1 MLARWSGSGR
11 LECLRVHELAAAR
24 SGPGVPCHPL
34 RSASA
39 RPTARARPGWT
50 ELSAQQLVRYEALFS
65 LLDDVQLVNDISDLD
80 QRVAP
85 RWKYFANVTSWRL
98 VVAKGEG
105 FAVIDGHRGEAT
117 VAEVTVLDP
126 WDEHYWTLQRP
137 HLIPLAE
144 TTDGPALPA
153 HLTTRGVVEIEV
165 LPITRRRAAGADPP
179 TPARRPTQPELRSC
193 HSNVGGG
200 CHTQI
205 CTGFSPCGGAGG
217 RHSDKESSS
226 TTSGEGFPTG
236 YPLENQS
243 PPI

>member
-1 MLARWSGSGR
+1 MPSSEIGFGASYGSGEAGLDR
-11 LECLRVHELAAAR
+11 ALGAAAR
-24 SGPGVPCHPL
+24 SVRGPLLAPGRPPTGERHL
-34 RSASA
+34 RPRPASRPALEVLRQGHQLAARRGQRGGIRRHRRPSRRGDRRRSDGARSMGRALLDASASA
-39 RPTARARPGWT
+39 
-50 ELSAQQLVRYEALFS
+50 
-65 LLDDVQLVNDISDLD
+65 SD
-80 QRVAP
+80 
-85 RWKYFANVTSWRL
+85 
-98 VVAKGEG
+98 
-105 FAVIDGHRGEAT
+105 
-117 VAEVTVLDP
+117 
-126 WDEHYWTLQRP
+126 
-137 HLIPLAE
+137 PLAE

-205 CTGFSPCGGAGG
+205 CTGFFPCGGAGG